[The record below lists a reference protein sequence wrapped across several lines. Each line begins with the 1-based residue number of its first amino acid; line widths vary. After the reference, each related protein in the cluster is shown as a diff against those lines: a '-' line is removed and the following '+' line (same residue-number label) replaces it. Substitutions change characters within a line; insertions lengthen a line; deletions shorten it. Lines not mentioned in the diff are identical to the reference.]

1 MTGPAEPGWIR
12 RLTAQ
17 CLQHRR
23 LVVLACTATLIAV
36 AVDLATP
43 LLAKVAID
51 DATGVNDGGPGL
63 PVIVTALILAAVIR
77 FGCQFGRRIT
87 AGRLSIVVQNAL
99 RLRLFDTLLS
109 LDGGPT
115 SVWRPGREV

>member
-43 LLAKVAID
+43 L
-51 DATGVNDGGPGL
+51 
-63 PVIVTALILAAVIR
+63 R
-77 FGCQFGRRIT
+77 FR
-87 AGRLSIVVQNAL
+87 V
-99 RLRLFDTLLS
+99 
-109 LDGGPT
+109 
-115 SVWRPGREV
+115 RPGELRVLAPTAP